1 MKKKKFLAFTLC
13 SLLTLTSI
21 QTPWAFSDEAP
32 DDPAFSDG
40 ITSDETAY
48 GTDFLIYLLLKIL
61 LTF

>member
-40 ITSDETAY
+40 IIGEVQPHPFFEK
-48 GTDFLIYLLLKIL
+48 GFLS
-61 LTF
+61 